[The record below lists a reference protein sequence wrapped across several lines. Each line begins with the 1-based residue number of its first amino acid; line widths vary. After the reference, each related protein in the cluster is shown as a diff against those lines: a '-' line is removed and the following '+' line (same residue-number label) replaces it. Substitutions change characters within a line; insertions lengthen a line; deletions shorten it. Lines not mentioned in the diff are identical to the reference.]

1 MPTTVNY
8 KLAGTSPDLRT
19 DQGRTG
25 KTGAS
30 SRLGAHGKTG
40 IEPSRFVYNNDG
52 VDDYA
57 VLANRAINPD
67 GDLSLEFWSPNQ
79 SASAQS
85 VIAQNFNDAGASREF
100 HLYVTGGSTLE
111 LTWGGTVTVLLTAA
125 QGYEPNKKFFVN
137 FVGNSFSV
145 AKNEASNIIRTSTFT
160 RGAVREPTALTS
172 IGARCGGSIGVYFVL
187 YRGIQRDIKINGTLY
202 PIADRNQTIQLPNPT
217 GLGAELITPTVLE
230 NPASK
235 GTQWSYLG
243 DGRWQYIGDGSANE
257 LRFLTI
263 AATPTAGF
271 LEFEVESYSG
281 SGNMRCCSIVA
292 GSGDRLFNST
302 GIKRWFYSVGTDRWA
317 FDRNS
322 GVISCIIKNISF
334 KPLGTCN
341 PMQLVNTSSD
351 RWQEIIP

>member
-111 LTWGGTVTVLLTAA
+111 LIWGGTVTVLLTAA

-217 GLGAELITPTVLE
+217 GLGAELITPTVLA
-230 NPASK
+230 NPAAK
-235 GTQWSYLG
+235 GSQWTLLDS
-243 DGRWQYIGDGSANE
+243 GRWQYVGDGTYNA
-257 LRFLTI
+257 LRFI
-263 AATPTAGF
+263 NDVNQPSAGY
-271 LEFEVESYSG
+271 LEFEVESVTGVCTCAFNNVSANFSTAGVKRYFYTSAGASSSNLVEFNRSSG
-281 SGNMRCCSIVA
+281 IA
-292 GSGDRLFNST
+292 
-302 GIKRWFYSVGTDRWA
+302 
-317 FDRNS
+317 
-322 GVISCIIKNISF
+322 SCIIKNISF